1 MARGRWRMWAARGF
15 VAHGCGSPVLR
26 GRQVRLSL
34 QQQVCLLH
42 LPPFGRPAHTRISYL
57 DCRSSVPHCLF
68 SSRPSESGVP
78 DWIEEVVQLSEKGE
92 VLDLPQTNPRP
103 SISDDRGFDGGNSKP
118 NFTSVHTS
126 SSPDSESGAPEWIE
140 EVVYLSEQGEV
151 LDSYKGYRE
160 AKPGLDDFV
169 YVGEKKKALT
179 DDEIVENICT
189 IIRRWG
195 WGAHAE
201 RDLGHMSFMPT
212 SHHIVEVLKQFRD
225 LNTLLGFFKWS
236 REQKW
241 YTPSSSVFT
250 LLLDRVGLAGD
261 FDQMGWL
268 QETMKAE
275 HCEPTSVTL
284 NVLVKCYLRASK
296 LDEALTCF
304 MESVKAKC
312 QPDAFTFNTL
322 IGSCINSGLHH
333 KAIEIFNTTEE
344 GGFTPERHVYEAIV
358 PIFAKVGNLEK
369 ANKLFNEMRM
379 KGHQPSPS
387 LYGCLIDN
395 FGRAGRLEAAMKLF
409 SDVKDF
415 GKTPS
420 AGMHVSLIESF
431 AKAGK
436 LEMAMKILGQM
447 QKADHVPTS
456 SLFTCII
463 EAHLKAR
470 QLEKAMQLLG
480 NMMKL
485 GHLPSRGLYS
495 SFIDAHLKA
504 RQLDTAVKLFI
515 SMQDAGVLPTPLV
528 CTSLVHACA
537 SSGDFETT
545 MRLFQSMHRLGFRHG
560 EGTYALL
567 LPLLMKQP
575 QLELLTK
582 FLQDMKDNQF
592 PVDGISSNALMGVLQ
607 DGHTE
612 QGCKCYKLL
621 VSMNVELNS
630 RVSRHVMEAS
640 LKEGLYDVSKL
651 AVDRLM
657 KSGCTA
663 DLRMYTL
670 ILSCFSRCDAV
681 EKEGLIMSMLSATGH
696 EAHRFLCGLLSSPE
710 QRKDSALNFV
720 RSYYQDLE
728 NQVDEKLARWFTCV
742 LLNYLVLMGQIKR
755 ARCVWKVSYE
765 KKLFPNR
772 ILFDQELV
780 WSLDVR
786 ALSIGAALTAVV
798 HTLHRFR
805 KRMIHY
811 HTMPRRVKLVTGV
824 TLNDPIED
832 LLRPLDSPFENH
844 GGALRC
850 RGTYVAE
857 WFTKPI
863 VEKFLENEIPS
874 RDEIVMQKINM
885 LFPRPKPEPYMLIL
899 NSATVA
905 S

>member
-1 MARGRWRMWAARGF
+1 MGRGRWRVWS
-15 VAHGCGSPVLR
+15 VAHFWESSLLN
-26 GRQVRLSL
+26 GRQARRTL
-34 QQQVCLLH
+34 QQQVCPLH
-42 LPPFGRPAHTRISYL
+42 LPPFVRPDHLRNSYSG
-57 DCRSSVPHCLF
+57 CWTSVHQRLF
-68 SSRPSESGVP
+68 SSPPPDSRVP
-78 DWIEEVVQLSEKGE
+78 DWIEEVLQLTEKAPVVDSSETHLHTDPI
-92 VLDLPQTNPRP
+92 V
-103 SISDDRGFDGGNSKP
+103 SDDRNFSNVNP
-118 NFTSVHTS
+118 NVTSTNVQTS
-126 SSPDSESGAPEWIE
+126 PSPDMESGAPEWIE

-169 YVGEKKKALT
+169 YVGEKKKSIT
-179 DDEIVENICT
+179 DDEIVDNICT
-189 IIRRWG
+189 IIKRWG
-195 WGAHAE
+195 WGTHAE
-201 RDLGHMSFMPT
+201 QELGRMAFMPT
-212 SHHIVEVLKQFRD
+212 SHNIVEVLKQFRD
-225 LNTLLGFFKWS
+225 TNTLLGFFKWS
-236 REQKW
+236 RQQKW
-241 YTPSSSVFT
+241 YSPSSLVFT

-261 FDQMGWL
+261 FDQMKWL

-284 NVLVKCYLRASK
+284 NVMVKCYLRASK
-296 LDEALTCF
+296 LEEALACF
-304 MESVKAKC
+304 MENVKAKC
-312 QPDAFTFNTL
+312 QPDTFTFNTL
-322 IGSCINSGLHH
+322 IGSCISSGLHH
-333 KAIEIFNTTEE
+333 KAIEVFNTTEE
-344 GGFTPERHVYEAIV
+344 SGFSPERHMYEVIV

-369 ANKLFNEMRM
+369 ACKLFDEMRL
-379 KGHQPSPS
+379 KGQQASPS
-387 LYGCLIDN
+387 LYACLIDN
-395 FGRAGRLEAAMKLF
+395 LGRAGRLDFAMKLF
-409 SDVKDF
+409 SDFKDF
-415 GKTPS
+415 GKSPS

-431 AKAGK
+431 AKSGK
-436 LEMAMKILGQM
+436 LEMAMKIMGQM

-456 SLFTCII
+456 SLFTCVI

-485 GHLPSRGLYS
+485 GHMPTRGLYS

-504 RQLDTAVKLFI
+504 RELDTAVKLFI
-515 SMQDAGVLPTPLV
+515 SMQEAGVLPAPPV
-528 CTSLVHACA
+528 CTSLVHACGA
-537 SSGDFETT
+537 TGDFQTT
-545 MRLFQSMHRLGFRHG
+545 MQLFQSMHRLGFRHG

-567 LPLLMKQP
+567 MPLLMKQP

-582 FLQDMKDNQF
+582 FLKDMKDNQF

-612 QGCKCYKLL
+612 VGCKCYKLL
-621 VSMNVELNS
+621 LSMNVELNS

-640 LKEGLYDVSKL
+640 LKDGLYDVSKL

-657 KSGCTA
+657 KSGFSA

-670 ILSCFSRCDAV
+670 ILSCFSRCEAMD
-681 EKEGLIMSMLSATGH
+681 KEGMIMSMLTATGH
-696 EAHRFLCGLLSSPE
+696 EAHRFLCGFLSSSE
-710 QRKDSALNFV
+710 QRKDSALNYV
-720 RSYYQDLE
+720 RSYYHALE

-811 HTMPRRVKLVTGV
+811 HTMPRRIKIVTGS
-824 TLNDPIED
+824 TLNDPIQD
-832 LLRPLDSPFENH
+832 LLRPLDSPFENQ

-850 RGTYVAE
+850 RGTYVAH
-857 WFTKPI
+857 WFAKPI

-899 NSATVA
+899 NSATVV
-905 S
+905 

>member
-1 MARGRWRMWAARGF
+1 MARGRWRSWVSRSS
-15 VAHGCGSPVLR
+15 VASAWGTSSSN
-26 GRQVRLSL
+26 GRQVRPTDAPALE
-34 QQQVCLLH
+34 QVCSFYQ
-42 LPPFGRPAHTRISYL
+42 PRN
-57 DCRSSVPHCLF
+57 PHPIKPNVRNLKLNCANGGVSWHHRTF
-68 SSRPSESGVP
+68 SSSPPDCGVP
-78 DWIEEVVQLSEKGE
+78 EWIEEVVQLSEKGE
-92 VLDLPQTNPRP
+92 VLDT
-103 SISDDRGFDGGNSKP
+103 
-118 NFTSVHTS
+118 
-126 SSPDSESGAPEWIE
+126 
-140 EVVYLSEQGEV
+140 
-151 LDSYKGYRE
+151 YKGYRE
-160 AKPGLDDFV
+160 AMPGHDDFV

-179 DDEIVENICT
+179 DEEIVDNICI

-195 WGAHAE
+195 WGTHAE
-201 RDLGHMSFMPT
+201 QELGNMTFTPT
-212 SHHIVEVLKQFRD
+212 SYHIIEVLKQFKD
-225 LNTLLGFFKWS
+225 LNILMGFFKWT

-250 LLLDRVGLAGD
+250 LLIDRVGLARD
-261 FDQMGWL
+261 FDGVRWL
-268 QETMKAE
+268 QDTMRAE
-275 HCEPTSVTL
+275 HCPPTSVTL
-284 NVLVKCYLRASK
+284 NVLIKCYLRALK
-296 LDEALTCF
+296 LDEAFACF
-304 MESVKAKC
+304 MESTNLKC
-312 QPDAFTFNTL
+312 QPDTFTFNTL
-322 IGSCINSGLHH
+322 IGSCTNSGLYQ
-333 KAIEIFNTTEE
+333 KAIEVFNTMEE
-344 GGFTPERHVYEAIV
+344 FGSAPERHIYETMV

-369 ANKLFNEMRM
+369 ACKLFDDMRSR
-379 KGHQPSPS
+379 GHQSSPS
-387 LYGCLIDN
+387 LYACLIDN
-395 FGRAGRLEAAMKLF
+395 LGRAGRLDSAMKLF
-409 SDVKDF
+409 SDIKQS

-436 LEMAMKILGQM
+436 LEMAMKILGDM

-463 EAHLKAR
+463 ESHLKAR
-470 QLEKAMQLLG
+470 QLDKAMQLLG

-504 RQLDTAVKLFI
+504 RELDTAIKLFI
-515 SMQDAGVLPTPLV
+515 SMQDAGVLPTPPV
-528 CTSLVHACA
+528 CTFLVHVCA
-537 SSGDFETT
+537 ATGDLKTT
-545 MRLFQSMHRLGFRHG
+545 MNLFHSMHRLGFRHG

-575 QLELLTK
+575 QLEDFMK
-582 FLQDMKDNQF
+582 FLQEMKDNGF
-592 PVDGISSNALMGVLQ
+592 PVDGIASNALMGLLQ

-612 QGCKCYKLL
+612 SACKCYKLL
-621 VSMNVELNS
+621 MSLNVEINS

-640 LKEGLYDVSKL
+640 LKDGLYDVGKL
-651 AVDRLM
+651 AVDYLM
-657 KSGCTA
+657 KSGFSA

-670 ILSCFSRCDAV
+670 ILSCFSRCEAMD
-681 EKEGLIMSMLSATGH
+681 KEGVIMSMLSTTGH
-696 EAHRFLCGLLSSPE
+696 EGHKFLCGLLSNPE
-710 QRKDSALNFV
+710 RRKDSALSFV
-720 RSYYQDLE
+720 RSYFQNLE

-755 ARCVWKVSYE
+755 ARCVWKVAYE

-811 HTMPRRVKLVTGV
+811 HTMPRRIKIVTGG

-850 RGTYVAE
+850 RGTYVAQ
-857 WFTKPI
+857 WFNKPI

-874 RDEIVMQKINM
+874 RDEVVMQKINM

-899 NSATVA
+899 NAATVG
-905 S
+905 